1 MMAEI
6 NLFQETI
13 KRGPGWSQDQS
24 IESDD
29 LTYKIDEERKNLERI
44 KDDLRGSSRQ
54 IEDLEDKIRFIEIEH
69 PKVLSGI
76 AKVDNQIET
85 IQEVNN
91 AKEEEKSKVESEL
104 ELIQDH
110 LHQRQEDIKDAN
122 VKLQS
127 IKSETKSILECIKD
141 TQAIFNGRCNDC
153 RELNRKIENA
163 SKDVKNQT
171 ILNEELEVQNRDKA
185 NEICEM
191 ELNIQGSVSEAKV
204 VEKKREIIAQKI
216 LEVEKIRVDNES
228 KCDELKV
235 KLQNVEN
242 VELKI
247 KRKEIE
253 SQKLLHERLNREIE
267 LLDRKKDISCKSSNV
282 VKDLISN
289 NEATMKALEIEYDGL
304 CAMAREYHSTI
315 KSLTISL
322 VKERD
327 RTDTAIHKR
336 KGVEHEVGEKDI
348 EIDHFHKR
356 LGDAESKLK
365 HKQNQCD
372 TVQTECNLNAKK
384 LAESLEEFESAKREH
399 ELLNRQTKQMKSEIV
414 VIENNLIMEHYNHHH
429 ANEEREHLKLDLEDL
444 RKHISLT
451 EQKIED
457 SHSDLSALHKI
468 INEVDLDC
476 EKLSHEYK
484 SLIVN
489 RDLIG
494 AQLVQKNDELL
505 QLKDKIKIQN
515 SNLQHSEVKYKDLM
529 TQLADTIAN
538 IKTLYLE
545 KQSRDEDTK
554 TQDEI
559 IQKVRSLES
568 EIHREKI
575 KSAALREEIGR
586 PLNVH
591 RWRSL
596 EQCDPTKF
604 EMIKEIHKLQKQII
618 STADAIA
625 EKDIM
630 IRENERTYMQIKRI
644 CENQP
649 QLSEIQDEIDAYQA
663 NLKDKV
669 KQMKELEFEIG
680 LQKSKLE
687 ALNKELKKLRDDK
700 KRLDDSWV
708 QHQMIQLQ

>member
-1 MMAEI
+1 MMTEI

-24 IESDD
+24 IERDD
-29 LTYKIDEERKNLERI
+29 LTLKIDEERTKLEQI
-44 KDDLRGSSRQ
+44 KETLRGSSRE
-54 IEDLEDKIRFIEIEH
+54 IEDLEDKIRFVEIEQ
-69 PKVLSGI
+69 PKVLSDI
-76 AKVDNQIET
+76 EKVENQIET
-85 IQEVNN
+85 TQAVNT
-91 AKEEEKSKVESEL
+91 AKDEEKSKVEREL
-104 ELIQDH
+104 ELIKDSLQ
-110 LHQRQEDIKDAN
+110 QREEDIKDAN

-127 IKSETKSILECIKD
+127 IKSETKSILECIKH
-141 TQAIFNGRCNDC
+141 TQAIFNGRYNDC
-153 RELNRKIENA
+153 RELNRKIDNA
-163 SKDVKNQT
+163 SKDLKNQMN
-171 ILNEELEVQNRDKA
+171 LNEELEVQNRDIA
-185 NEICEM
+185 NEIG
-191 ELNIQGSVSEAKV
+191 ELKLNVQGLMSETKV
-204 VEKKREIIAQKI
+204 VEKKREMIAQKI
-216 LEVEKIRVDNES
+216 LEVEKIRIDNES

-235 KLQNVEN
+235 KLQKVEN
-242 VELKI
+242 VELTI
-247 KRKEIE
+247 KRNEIE
-253 SQKLLHERLNREIE
+253 SQKRLHERLNREMQ
-267 LLDRKKDISCKSSNV
+267 LLDRKKDLSCKSSNV

-289 NEATMKALEIEYDGL
+289 NEATMKTLEIEYDGL
-304 CAMAREYHSTI
+304 CAAARDYHSKI
-315 KSLTISL
+315 KRLTISL

-327 RTDTAIHKR
+327 RTDNVIHKR
-336 KGVEHEVGEKDI
+336 KGIEHKVGEKDI

-372 TVQTECNLNAKK
+372 TVQTECNLSTKK
-384 LAESLEEFESAKREH
+384 LAESLEELEHTKREL
-399 ELLNRQTKQMKSEIV
+399 EFLNRQTKQMKSEIV
-414 VIENNLIMEHYNHHH
+414 VIENSLIMEHYNHHH

-476 EKLSHEYK
+476 EKLSQEYK
-484 SLIVN
+484 ALIVN

-494 AQLVQKNDELL
+494 AQMVQKNDELL
-505 QLKDKIKIQN
+505 QLKDKIKIQK
-515 SNLQHSEVKYKDLM
+515 SNLQHSEVKYKELM
-529 TQLADTIAN
+529 THLADTIAN
-538 IKTLYLE
+538 IKALYSE
-545 KQSRDEDTK
+545 KQSCDEETK

-568 EIHREKI
+568 ELHREKI

-596 EQCDPTKF
+596 EQCEPTKF

-618 STADAIA
+618 TTADAIA

-649 QLSEIQDEIDAYQA
+649 QLSEIQEEIDTYQA

-669 KQMKELEFEIG
+669 KQMKELEFEIR

-687 ALNKELKKLRDDK
+687 ALNKELKMLHDDK
-700 KRLDDSWV
+700 KRLDDRWV